1 MIINIICLI
10 ITVSVLYSNRI
21 TYYTNKLN
29 IQKSDDNVY
38 NRFLWGTIFW
48 QTIINIIT
56 HIINCSNNIGEIVF
70 VILYTCIA
78 WFSFIIVVY
87 FKQYLR
93 VPMANVFGYIW
104 YAPNIKLNLNDRVRT
119 LLHLPTDSDL
129 FELSSSFILT
139 DDGWKT
145 NMSNTSIQDMTLD
158 ESITKILQI
167 YCKRDL
173 IGEFVLF
180 VLTGLMCIFISEY
193 IIINNTCKNKPD
205 TNTTTTTTNV

>member
-10 ITVSVLYSNRI
+10 IASFWLYRNRL
-21 TYYTNKLN
+21 TYYTDKSN
-29 IQKSDDNVY
+29 IQKSDDNIY
-38 NRFLWGTIFW
+38 NNFLWGTLSC
-48 QTIINIIT
+48 QAVINIIV
-56 HIINCSNNIGEIVF
+56 HIINCSNNIGEIGL
-70 VILYTCIA
+70 VILYTFIA
-78 WFSFIIVVY
+78 WISFIIVVY

-104 YAPNIKLNLNDRVRT
+104 YAHNIKINLNDQVRI
-119 LLHLPTDSDL
+119 LLGLPLDSDL

-139 DDGWKT
+139 DNGWKT
-145 NMSNTSIQDMTLD
+145 NMSTKSIQDVTLN
-158 ESITKILQI
+158 EYITNLLQI

-193 IIINNTCKNKPD
+193 IIINNTCNNKKD
-205 TNTTTTTTNV
+205 TTISL

>member
-10 ITVSVLYSNRI
+10 ITVSFLYSNRI

-29 IQKSDDNVY
+29 IQKSDDTVY

-70 VILYTCIA
+70 VILYTGIA

-104 YAPNIKLNLNDRVRT
+104 YAHNIKLNLNDRVRT

-145 NMSNTSIQDMTLD
+145 NMSTTSIQDMTLD